1 MTMLKRAWF
10 KRRPHRM
17 TALTLG
23 LLGLVA
29 TPGLG
34 AAQTPT
40 RAPGTEQNGAAQTQK
55 APADAPTQETT
66 KKDAAAPVQGTP
78 QAPDSA
84 PVQSLTAQAEEPQGV
99 TVTLEEAIARALKAN
114 PQVVQAE
121 GTVTNAASAEL
132 SAVGAYLPS
141 LSANATG
148 SLSSSDRIVP
158 DTGTVVSGS
167 NDTYSAGL
175 STSWNVFTGGQRSAT
190 RKQTRAQSGAAGAQ
204 LTAQRASAVLDVER
218 AFYEVL
224 RATGLEEVARSRI
237 ERAKQNEDAA
247 ERRLAVGSATR
258 SDLLRARLDH
268 TTAREALRT
277 AETQRTSA
285 ALSLGR
291 LIGADG
297 PAQAQA
303 DGNLGPK
310 PFTLTEAALITELES
325 NAPAVLAAASTLR
338 ASEAGVSVAKATYLP
353 SVRLSAGYDWFNQDA
368 SFNGGKTSW
377 SVRLGLS
384 YPIFDGFLREERVQ
398 RARTQEVVSQAQL
411 ADTRRAV
418 RSGASQALAQ
428 LRLSADRI
436 TLSEQS
442 VEVAREDL
450 KVQEERYRLG
460 ATTILELLTSQEN
473 LVQAEINLVSSR
485 FDYRIARAELE
496 ALAGR
501 PL

>member
-1 MTMLKRAWF
+1 MTMLHRAWL

-17 TALTLG
+17 PLLTLG
-23 LLGLVA
+23 LVGMVTAPVSNTARAEQA
-29 TPGLG
+29 T
-34 AAQTPT
+34 T
-40 RAPGTEQNGAAQTQK
+40 RLQ
-55 APADAPTQETT
+55 ADAPILTAPTPATTPEPPAQAPANTQEAVP
-66 KKDAAAPVQGTP
+66 KVPR
-78 QAPDSA
+78 
-84 PVQSLTAQAEEPQGV
+84 
-99 TVTLEEAIARALKAN
+99 VTLEEAIARALKAN
-114 PQVVQAE
+114 PQVAQAK
-121 GTVTNAASAEL
+121 GNITNAEAAEL
-132 SAVGAYLPS
+132 SAVGAYIPS
-141 LSANATG
+141 LSASASG
-148 SLSSSDRIVP
+148 SLASTERIEPV
-158 DTGTVVSGS
+158 TGAVVTGS

-175 STSWNVFTGGQRSAT
+175 AASWNVFTGGQRSAT
-190 RKQTRAQSGAAGAQ
+190 RKQTRAQSGAAQAQ
-204 LTAQRASAVLDVER
+204 LTAQQATAVLDVER

-224 RATGLEEVARSRI
+224 RATGLEEVANARI

-247 ERRLAVGSATR
+247 ERRLSVGSATR
-258 SDLLRARLDH
+258 SDLLRAQLDH

-291 LIGADG
+291 LIGEDG
-297 PAQAQA
+297 PAEASPEEDIA
-303 DGNLGPK
+303 LK
-310 PFTLTEAALITELES
+310 PLTLTDAALVAELEA
-325 NAPAVLAAASTLR
+325 NAPAVLAAASTLS
-338 ASEAGVSVAKATYLP
+338 ASHAGVNVAKATYLP
-353 SVRLSAGYDWFNQDA
+353 TVRLSAGYDWFNQDP
-368 SFNGGKTSW
+368 SFNGGRTSW
-377 SVRLGLS
+377 SVRLGVS

-428 LRLSADRI
+428 LRLAEDRI
-436 TLSEQS
+436 TFSVQS

-450 KVQEERYRLG
+450 KVQQERYRLG

>member
-29 TPGLG
+29 TPGMG
-34 AAQTPT
+34 AAQ
-40 RAPGTEQNGAAQTQK
+40 APAQATGTEKSAAAQARKT
-55 APADAPTQETT
+55 PADAPTQEEAQ
-66 KKDAAAPVQGTP
+66 KPAPAPAAAPQDGA
-78 QAPDSA
+78 QAALPA
-84 PVQSLTAQAEEPQGV
+84 QSLTAQVASQGV
-99 TVTLEEAIARALKAN
+99 TVTLEEAIARALKTN
-114 PQVVQAE
+114 PGVVQAE
-121 GTVTNAASAEL
+121 GSVTNAAAAEL
-132 SAVGAYLPS
+132 SAVGAYIPTLS
-141 LSANATG
+141 ASANA
-148 SLSSSDRIVP
+148 SLSSSQRIIG

-167 NDTYSAGL
+167 NDTYSGGL
-175 STSWNVFTGGQRSAT
+175 AASWNVFTGGQRSAT

-237 ERAKQNEDAA
+237 VRARQNEDAA

-258 SDLLRARLDH
+258 SDLLRARLDN
-268 TTAREALRT
+268 TTAQEALRT

-291 LIGADG
+291 LIGEDG

-303 DGNLGPK
+303 DENLGPK
-310 PFTLTEAALITELES
+310 PFTLTEAALISELES
-325 NAPAVLAAASTLR
+325 NAPAVLAAASTLS

-353 SVRLSAGYDWFNQDA
+353 NVRLTAGYDWLNQDP
-368 SFNGGKTSW
+368 SFTGGRTSW
-377 SVRLGLS
+377 SVRLGFS
-384 YPIFDGFLREERVQ
+384 YPIFDGFLREERVT
-398 RARTQEVVSQAQL
+398 RARTQEVTSMAQL